1 MAHAQITIEQLD
13 AAAKLIRM
21 ADGKSRAAARLVLV
35 EGLPGN
41 EAAAQLGVTASTVS
55 GAVQRVMRAIELARV
70 AAGGVGGNVR

>member
-35 EGLPGN
+35 EGMSGN
-41 EAAAQLGVTASTVS
+41 DAAAHLGVTASTVS
-55 GAVQRVMRAIELARV
+55 GAVQRVLRAIELARV
-70 AAGGVGGNVR
+70 AAGVSGT